1 MKETEPCGHTDTAE
15 DEHKLKERLA
25 KIKHTLVVL
34 SGKGGVGKSTVAVN
48 LAMSLS
54 MQGFKTGLLDVDIHG
69 PSIPTLLD
77 IKGKLP
83 VVNVGGIEPIECWPR
98 LKAMSIG
105 LLLPDDDAPI
115 IWRGPM
121 KGNAIK
127 QFLGDVAWGEL
138 DYLVVDCPPGTGD
151 EPLSVAQLLSGKSSG
166 IIVTTPQQ
174 VATVDV
180 AKCVTFCRSLKM
192 PVEGIVEN
200 MGTFICPHCGKET
213 DIFSRGGGLEL
224 ALRMNV
230 PFLGNIPLDPEI
242 VQSGDSGKPYVYFY
256 PKSKTAERFEEVIA
270 KIVERHA
277 KETTA
282 AMALT
287 PEEFLKVAPGNGK
300 QSQTKGEVMR
310 FAVPTNDKKLCQHFG
325 HCEAFAIMETEDGR
339 VVNETYIDAPAHEP
353 GLLPKWLGEKG
364 VQCII
369 AGGMGSRAKE
379 LFSERGINVITGAQA
394 EDPREA
400 VELFLKG
407 TLETGA
413 NTCDH

>member
-1 MKETEPCGHTDTAE
+1 MKETEPCGQTESAE
-15 DEHKLKERLA
+15 DERTLRERLA
-25 KIKHTLVVL
+25 KIKHTLIVL

-54 MQGFKTGLLDVDIHG
+54 MKGFKTGLLDVDIHG

-77 IKGKLP
+77 LKGQKL
-83 VVNVGGIEPIECWPR
+83 VVNVGGIQPLECWPR

-105 LLLPDDDAPI
+105 LLLGDEDQPI

-127 QFLGDVAWGEL
+127 QFLQDVEWGEL

-180 AKCVTFCRSLKM
+180 AKCVTFCKSLNM

-200 MGTFICPHCGKET
+200 MGTFVCPHCGKET
-213 DIFSRGGGLEL
+213 DIFARGGGLKL
-224 ALRMNV
+224 ALRMSV

-242 VQSGDSGKPYVYFY
+242 VQSGDTGKPYVYYY
-256 PKSKTAERFEEVIA
+256 PKSKTAERFEEIIA
-270 KIVERHA
+270 KIVARSSQQV
-277 KETTA
+277 KA
-282 AMALT
+282 A
-287 PEEFLKVAPGNGK
+287 EFLKVIPEKVIPDNGK
-300 QSQTKGEVMR
+300 QSTRKGDLMK

-325 HCEAFAIMETEDGR
+325 HCEAFAIMEAEDGR
-339 VVNETYIDAPAHEP
+339 VVSETYIDAPAHEP

-369 AGGMGSRAKE
+369 AGGMGSRAKG

-394 EDPREA
+394 EDPRQA
-400 VELFLKG
+400 VELYLKG
-407 TLETGA
+407 SLETGV

>member
-1 MKETEPCGHTDTAE
+1 MNDTESCGHTDTAE
-15 DEHKLKERLA
+15 EDRKVAERLA
-25 KIKHTLVVL
+25 KIRHTLIVL
-34 SGKGGVGKSTVAVN
+34 SGKGGVGKSTFAVN

-54 MQGFKTGLLDVDIHG
+54 MKGFKTGLLDVDIHG

-77 IKGKLP
+77 LKGQMP
-83 VVNVGGIEPIECWPR
+83 VVNAGGIEPLECWPR

-105 LLLPDDDAPI
+105 LLLPNDDAPV

-127 QFLGDVAWGEL
+127 QLIGDVLWGEL

-151 EPLSVAQLLSGKSSG
+151 EPLSVAQLVSGKSSG

-180 AKCVTFCRSLKM
+180 AKCVTFCKSLNM

-213 DIFSRGGGLEL
+213 DIFSKGGGINL
-224 ALRMNV
+224 ALRMGIS
-230 PFLGNIPLDPEI
+230 FLGNIPLDPEI
-242 VQSGDSGKPYVYFY
+242 VQSGDTGKPYVYFY
-256 PKSKTAERFEEVIA
+256 PKSKTAERFEEIIA
-270 KIVERHA
+270 KIVARSSEQA
-277 KETTA
+277 KAT
-282 AMALT
+282 
-287 PEEFLKVAPGNGK
+287 EFLKVIPDNGN
-300 QSQTKGEVMR
+300 QPSTKGGLMK
-310 FAVPTNDKKLCQHFG
+310 FAVPTNDRKLCQHFG
-325 HCEAFAIMETEDGR
+325 HCEAFAIMEAEDGR
-339 VVNETYIDAPAHEP
+339 VMNETYVDAPEHEP

-369 AGGMGSRAKE
+369 AGGMGSRAQG
-379 LFSERGINVITGAQA
+379 LFAERGIKVVTGALA
-394 EDPREA
+394 EDPRQA
-400 VELFLKG
+400 VELYLKG
-407 TLETGA
+407 TLETGV

>member
-1 MKETEPCGHTDTAE
+1 MNDTQSCGHTDTAD
-15 DEHKLKERLA
+15 DELKLAERLA
-25 KIKHTLVVL
+25 KIKHTLIVL
-34 SGKGGVGKSTVAVN
+34 SGKGGVGKSTIAVN

-54 MQGFKTGLLDVDIHG
+54 MKGFKTGLLDVDIHG
-69 PSIPTLLD
+69 PSIPTLLNL
-77 IKGKLP
+77 KGQLP

-98 LKAMSIG
+98 LKVMSIG
-105 LLLPDDDAPI
+105 LLLQNDDAPI

-127 QFLGDVAWGEL
+127 QFLQDVLWGEL

-180 AKCVTFCRSLKM
+180 AKCVTFCKSLNM

-200 MGTFICPHCGKET
+200 MGTFVCPHCGKET
-213 DIFSRGGGLEL
+213 DIFAHGGGFQL
-224 ALRMNV
+224 AMRMGV

-242 VQSGDSGKPYVYFY
+242 VQSGDTGKPYVYYY
-256 PKSKTAERFEEVIA
+256 PKSKTAERFEEIIG
-270 KIVERHA
+270 KIVARSSEQV
-277 KETTA
+277 KA
-282 AMALT
+282 A
-287 PEEFLKVAPGNGK
+287 EFLKVIPEKVIPENGK
-300 QSQTKGEVMR
+300 QIPKKGDLMR
-310 FAVPTNDKKLCQHFG
+310 FAVPTNDRKLCQHFG
-325 HCEAFAIMETEDGR
+325 HCEAFAIMETEDGK
-339 VVNETYIDAPAHEP
+339 VVSETYIDAPEHEP
-353 GLLPKWLGEKG
+353 GLLPKWLAEKG

-369 AGGMGSRAKE
+369 AGGMGSRAKG
-379 LFSERGINVITGAQA
+379 LFAERNINVITGALA

-407 TLETGA
+407 TLETGI

>member
-1 MKETEPCGHTDTAE
+1 
-15 DEHKLKERLA
+15 
-25 KIKHTLVVL
+25 
-34 SGKGGVGKSTVAVN
+34 
-48 LAMSLS
+48 
-54 MQGFKTGLLDVDIHG
+54 
-69 PSIPTLLD
+69 
-77 IKGKLP
+77 
-83 VVNVGGIEPIECWPR
+83 
-98 LKAMSIG
+98 
-105 LLLPDDDAPI
+105 
-115 IWRGPM
+115 
-121 KGNAIK
+121 
-127 QFLGDVAWGEL
+127 
-138 DYLVVDCPPGTGD
+138 
-151 EPLSVAQLLSGKSSG
+151 
-166 IIVTTPQQ
+166 
-174 VATVDV
+174 
-180 AKCVTFCRSLKM
+180 M

-242 VQSGDSGKPYVYFY
+242 VQSGDSGKPYVYYY

-282 AMALT
+282 AMALA
-287 PEEFLKVAPGNGK
+287 PEEFLKVVPGNGK
-300 QSQTKGEVMR
+300 QSQTKGEIMR

-325 HCEAFAIMETEDGR
+325 HCEAFAIMEAEDGK
-339 VVNETYIDAPAHEP
+339 VVNETYIDAPANEP
-353 GLLPKWLGEKG
+353 GLLPKWLAEKG

-369 AGGMGSRAKE
+369 AGGMGSRAKG

-407 TLETGA
+407 TLETGE

>member
-1 MKETEPCGHTDTAE
+1 MNETQSCGQSDTAE
-15 DEHKLKERLA
+15 DDRKVAERLA

-54 MQGFKTGLLDVDIHG
+54 MKGFKTGLLDVDIHG

-77 IKGKLP
+77 LKGQLP
-83 VVNVGGIEPIECWPR
+83 VVNVGGIEPLECWPR
-98 LKAMSIG
+98 LKVMSIG
-105 LLLPDDDAPI
+105 LLLPSDDAPI

-127 QFLGDVAWGEL
+127 QFLGDVVWGEL

-180 AKCVTFCRSLKM
+180 AKCVTFCKSLKM

-213 DIFSRGGGLEL
+213 DIFSRGGGLSL

-242 VQSGDSGKPYVYFY
+242 VQSGDNGKPYVYYY
-256 PKSKTAERFEEVIA
+256 PKSKTAERFEEIIGKIIA
-270 KIVERHA
+270 RSAEQLN
-277 KETTA
+277 A
-282 AMALT
+282 AMTLP
-287 PEEFLKVAPGNGK
+287 PEEFLKVIPENGN
-300 QSQTKGEVMR
+300 QSPTKGDLMR
-310 FAVPTNDKKLCQHFG
+310 FAVPTNERKLCQHFG
-325 HCEAFAIMETEDGR
+325 HCEAFAIMEVENGK
-339 VVNETYIDAPAHEP
+339 VVSETYVDAPAHEP

-364 VQCII
+364 VQYII
-369 AGGMGSRAKE
+369 AGGMGSRAQG
-379 LFSERGINVITGAQA
+379 LFAERGINVITGAQA
-394 EDPREA
+394 EDPRQA
-400 VELFLKG
+400 VELFLQG
-407 TLETGA
+407 SLETGV